1 MMPRTAALV
10 PLCLALALPLGAA
23 CRPPASGKPRP
34 PGAPADTAADSGA
47 GGADSGDTATAPP
60 PGVTL
65 DAVEPFPGCGS
76 CAVVRATTSRAAR
89 ARLVHTG
96 PDGDRWAS
104 PWSAVGTAHTLVAR
118 GLLAEQ
124 TTLLQVE
131 AEADGA
137 RGRSE
142 EAPVAGE
149 PLPADLPPIT
159 VTVHDEGRATP
170 GWVFFSINR
179 WTSLPDPTWA
189 YLLAVDRRGRVA
201 WVQKAPLPTLDY
213 DRLPEGGS
221 LFTAGLRAV
230 LQTSLGGTVER
241 IVTTT
246 DAGADT
252 FHHEVLPL
260 ADDSL
265 AVLSTELRT
274 ISGYPDGA
282 GGTRSHNVVG
292 DVLLH
297 LDWDGTVRARHP
309 LLDLLDPLSVHAG
322 FDSPFWAIP
331 PYDEVEDAKDWSH
344 SNTIV
349 EHPDNADWVLSVRN
363 HSQLVRIGRDS
374 GQLVWKLGAGG
385 DFTLTSGTWF
395 SHQHLPVFLP
405 SGNLLVY
412 DNGNAATDDAPDRAS
427 GAVEYAVDESARTVR
442 EVWRYARG
450 GHAPVVGSAQ
460 RLPNGHTLINDGGLV
475 DAPTLPELDP
485 GHHRWVRFVEVT
497 GGPSPEVVWEL
508 VIDDRETPSINGHTV
523 YRAAFAD
530 SLYGVPVD
538 PP

>member
-1 MMPRTAALV
+1 MSPSPRGLPLLLAAAL
-10 PLCLALALPLGAA
+10 A
-23 CRPPASGKPRP
+23 CRPPAAERERPGPGKP
-34 PGAPADTAADSGA
+34 PGTDSAADSA
-47 GGADSGDTATAPP
+47 APDTGDTATAPP
-60 PGVTL
+60 PGVQL
-65 DAVEPFPGCGS
+65 DAVAPFPGCGS
-76 CAVVRATTSRAAR
+76 CALVTATTTRPAR
-89 ARLVHTG
+89 ARLIHTG

-104 PWSAVGTAHTLVAR
+104 PWSPVGTTHTLVAR
-118 GLLAEQ
+118 GLLAELP
-124 TTLLQVE
+124 TALVVE

-137 RGRSE
+137 RAQSE
-142 EAPVAGE
+142 PTTVSGE

-159 VTVHDEGRATP
+159 VTVHDPARAAP

-179 WTSLPDPTWA
+179 WTALPDPTWA
-189 YLLAVDRRGRVA
+189 YLLAVDRLGRVA
-201 WVQKAPLPTLDY
+201 WVQKAPLPTMDY
-213 DRLPEGGS
+213 DRRPNGGS
-221 LFTAGLRAV
+221 VFTAGMRAI
-230 LQTSLGGTVER
+230 LETALGGTVER
-241 IVTTT
+241 MVTTT
-246 DAGADT
+246 DVGTDT

-274 ISGYPDGA
+274 IDGYPDGA

-297 LDWDGTVRARHP
+297 IDWDGTVRARHH
-309 LLDLLDPLSVHAG
+309 LLDLLDPLAVHAG

-344 SNTIV
+344 TNTIV
-349 EHPDNADWVLSVRN
+349 EHPAGGDWVLSVRN

-374 GQLVWKLGAGG
+374 GALVWKMGPGG
-385 DFTLTSGTWF
+385 DFALTAGTWF
-395 SHQHLPVFLP
+395 SHQHLPVFL
-405 SGNLLVY
+405 GEDRILVY
-412 DNGNAATDDAPDRAS
+412 DNGNADTDAAPDRAS
-427 GAVEYAVDESARTVR
+427 GAVEYEIDESARTVR

-475 DAPTLPELDP
+475 DEPTLPELDA
-485 GHHRWVRFVEVT
+485 GHHRWARFVEVT

-530 SLYGVPVD
+530 TLYGVPVD